1 LENELGKP
9 LYLEQWNHN
18 IGWSMGANICDFI
31 GNTPLMRL
39 RISHE
44 GEDFEILA
52 KLEFM
57 NPSGSVKDRIAKYI
71 VEQAERA
78 GLLRKGYTIVEATS
92 GNTGIALSMV
102 AAAKGYKM
110 LVLMPE
116 HMSRER
122 VKIMQDLGA
131 DVCLTPKELGF
142 EGAVR
147 KAKEIAERNKGF
159 FYANQFGNPMNVMA
173 HYHHTGR
180 EIAQQ
185 AGRRI
190 DIFVAG
196 VGTGGTIMGVGRL
209 LREVNSGVRVIAV
222 EPEECAALA
231 AAKAGREAKLG
242 DHKIAGIGDGFVPE
256 IVNPNE
262 IDEVIT
268 IKSDDAMAMA
278 SRLNKEY
285 GLMVGISSGANVLAT
300 IKALRAYGR
309 DKIAATVL
317 PDRVERY
324 FSTELFSEDYIRS
337 ELRSCKRD
345 RECVFLPPGP

>member
-1 LENELGKP
+1 
-9 LYLEQWNHN
+9 
-18 IGWSMGANICDFI
+18 MGANICDFI

-39 RISHE
+39 NISHE

-71 VEQAERA
+71 VEQAERS
-78 GLLRKGYTIVEATS
+78 GILRRGDTIVEATS

-116 HMSRER
+116 HMSKER
-122 VKIMQDLGA
+122 VRIMQDLGA

-147 KAKEIAERNKGF
+147 RAREIAERNRGF

-173 HYHHTGR
+173 HYHYTGR
-180 EIAQQ
+180 EMAQQ

-190 DIFVAG
+190 DLFVAG
-196 VGTGGTIMGVGRL
+196 VGTGGTIMGVGRF
-209 LREVNSGVRVIAV
+209 LRELNSGIKLIAV

-231 AAKAGREAKLG
+231 AAKAGRRAELG
-242 DHKIAGIGDGFVPE
+242 DHKIPGIGDGFVPE
-256 IVNPNE
+256 IVNPDE
-262 IDEVIT
+262 IDDVIT
-268 IKSDDAMAMA
+268 VKSDDAIAMA

-285 GLMVGISSGANVLAT
+285 GLMVGISSGANILAT
-300 IKALRAYGR
+300 IRALKAYGR
-309 DKIAATVL
+309 DKTAATVL
-317 PDRVERY
+317 PDRAERY
-324 FSTELFSEDYIRS
+324 FSTELFSEEYIRS
-337 ELRSCKRD
+337 ALRSCKLD
-345 RECVFLPPGP
+345 RECLFLL

>member
-1 LENELGKP
+1 MMK
-9 LYLEQWNHN
+9 
-18 IGWSMGANICDFI
+18 ANICDFI
-31 GNTPLMRL
+31 GNTPLMKL

-44 GEDFEILA
+44 DEDFEMLA

-71 VEQAERA
+71 VEQAERD
-78 GLLRKGYTIVEATS
+78 GILKKGDTIVEATS

-122 VKIMQDLGA
+122 VRIMQDLGA

-147 KAKEIAERNKGF
+147 RAREIAEREKGF

-173 HYHHTGR
+173 HYHYTGR

-190 DIFVAG
+190 DLFIAG
-196 VGTGGTIMGVGRL
+196 VGTGGTIMGVGRF
-209 LREVNSGVRVIAV
+209 LRELNGRTKLIAV
-222 EPEECAALA
+222 EPEECAAIA
-231 AAKAGREAKLG
+231 AAKAGRKSEFK
-242 DHKIAGIGDGFVPE
+242 DHKIAGIGDGFIPE
-256 IVNPNE
+256 IVDLKE
-262 IDEVIT
+262 IDDVIT
-268 IKSDDAMAMA
+268 VKSDDAVAMA

-300 IKALRAYGR
+300 IRALKKYGR
-309 DKIAATVL
+309 DKTAATVL

-324 FSTELFSEDYIRS
+324 FSTELFSEEYIKS
-337 ELRSCKRD
+337 ALRSCKLD
-345 RECVFLPPGP
+345 MECLFLL

>member
-1 LENELGKP
+1 
-9 LYLEQWNHN
+9 
-18 IGWSMGANICDFI
+18 MDMRANICDLI
-31 GNTPLMRL
+31 GNTPLMKL
-39 RISHE
+39 NISHE

-71 VEQAERA
+71 IEQAERS
-78 GLLRKGYTIVEATS
+78 GILRKGDTIVEATS

-122 VKIMQDLGA
+122 VRIMQDLGA
-131 DVCLTPKELGF
+131 DICLTPKELGF
-142 EGAVR
+142 EGAVKR
-147 KAKEIAERNKGF
+147 AKEIAERNRGF

-173 HYHHTGR
+173 HYHYTGR

-190 DIFVAG
+190 DLFVAG
-196 VGTGGTIMGVGRL
+196 VGTGGTIMGVGRF
-209 LREVNSGVRVIAV
+209 LRELNSGIKLIAV
-222 EPEECAALA
+222 EPEECAVLA
-231 AAKAGREAKLG
+231 AAKAGRRAELR
-242 DHKIAGIGDGFVPE
+242 DHKIPGIGDGFVPE
-256 IVNPNE
+256 IVNLNE
-262 IDEVIT
+262 IDDVIT
-268 IKSDDAMAMA
+268 VKSDDAIAMA
-278 SRLNKEY
+278 SRLNKEH

-300 IKALRAYGR
+300 IRALKAYGR

-324 FSTELFSEDYIRS
+324 FSTELFSEEYIRS
-337 ELRSCKRD
+337 ALRACKLD
-345 RECVFLPPGP
+345 RECLFLL